1 MKRAFCNRRD
11 FLKKTGMIVS
21 SGMVLPRLFIG
32 HTFGAAYIDSARDI
46 LLSTDFVSGG
56 VGSIE
61 LSGYDPLT
69 IQFKPHNEGEGGWA
83 QVWWYFSVEG
93 IQPGEKIILELDRG
107 IPASAGISPQVFF
120 SYDQEVWGLTN
131 TGVRALY
138 HSREFFVYQHV
149 VKSNKVWFA
158 YDLPYTPDLLESFLL
173 PKAFRNSDVKVFELC
188 KSKNG
193 RSVRALKF
201 DQYQSGDKK
210 RFGIW
215 LQARAHAF
223 ESGTSW
229 VLHEL
234 AEWLMAGSP
243 DAKSLLESAQIV
255 IIPIFDIDGVVEGR
269 TGKNQQPYDHNR
281 GWSEEPNHWPETNA
295 ARALMKEMA
304 NDGMFDMYIDFHGPG
319 NMHHPYFIV
328 PDEDTLPYEKQRQN
342 RKTFFDILQADPL
355 TEEATFSQS
364 MTQFFVSE
372 RSWDQSVSSSREWV
386 IMHTNNHAISLT
398 IEINMNTP
406 LSTRSGYKA
415 EAIALGRAMSRYFS
429 EGHHQK

>member
-1 MKRAFCNRRD
+1 
-11 FLKKTGMIVS
+11 MIVS
-21 SGMVLPRLFIG
+21 SGVVLPQLFID
-32 HTFGAAYIDSARDI
+32 HALGASDIASAREI

-56 VGSIE
+56 VGAIK
-61 LSGYDPLT
+61 LSGYDPVT
-69 IQFKPHNEGEGGWA
+69 IRFEAHNEDKGGWA

-93 IQPGEKIILELDRG
+93 IQPGERIILELDRG

-120 SYDQEVWGLTN
+120 SYDQVVWGLTN
-131 TGVRALY
+131 TGVHAFY
-138 HSREFFVYQHV
+138 DSREFFVYQHV
-149 VKSNKVWFA
+149 VKANKVWFS
-158 YDLPYTPDLLESFLL
+158 YDLPYTPEHIESLLL
-173 PKAFRNSDVKVFELC
+173 PKAFRNPAVEVFELC

-193 RSVRALKF
+193 RSVKVLNF
-201 DQYQSGDKK
+201 NQHQGGEKK

-229 VLHEL
+229 VLQEL

-243 DAKSLLESAQIV
+243 DAKSLLENAQI
-255 IIPIFDIDGVVEGR
+255 ILIPIFDVDGVVEGR

-304 NDGMFDMYIDFHGPG
+304 NNDLFDMYIDFHGPG
-319 NMHHPYFIV
+319 NLHHPYFIV
-328 PDEDTLPYEKQRQN
+328 PDEETLPYEMQRQN
-342 RKTFFDILQADPL
+342 REKFFDVLQADPL

-364 MTQFFVSE
+364 MTRFFVSE
-372 RSWDQSVSSSREWV
+372 RPWDGSVNSSREWV
-386 IMHTNNHAISLT
+386 IMHTNDHAISLT

-406 LSTRSGYKA
+406 FSTRSGYKA
-415 EAIALGRAMSRYFS
+415 EAIALGKAMSKYFS
-429 EGHHQK
+429 EGHHQKV